1 MTQAPTQTA
10 PGTAPAPG
18 SPAPGTAP
26 ADTSSPAAV
35 QENVQSAIKEISHIA
50 TLPEVTMK
58 IISLVEDPD
67 STAQD
72 LNKVISND
80 PALGARILKVVNSA
94 FYGLPGQ
101 IGSINRAVVLLGLN
115 AVKNIAIAA
124 SLAKLFRGGK
134 ITPNFDARDL
144 WQHSIATATAT
155 RLLSHRCGLGLP
167 DEAFLAGLIHDIG
180 IMVEIQARRAKFID
194 ALNMVENQ
202 KVSLREAE
210 YACVGATHEMFGAGL
225 CKLWKFPISFQY
237 VTGFHHHP
245 MDLPDKNR
253 TLACLVHVADHIAGK
268 MELGFVHDVNP
279 DAGLDPAVLRQLNLE
294 PAVVDEVAGELLEA
308 MEEARG
314 IFQAA
319 GV

>member
-1 MTQAPTQTA
+1 MSAIPT
-10 PGTAPAPG
+10 
-18 SPAPGTAP
+18 SPANPSAAP
-26 ADTSSPAAV
+26 KADTSSAAAV

-58 IISLVEDPD
+58 IISLVEDPE

-80 PALGARILKVVNSA
+80 PALGARILKGVNSA

-101 IGSINRAVVLLGLN
+101 IGSINRAIVLLGLN

-134 ITPNFDARDL
+134 ITANFDARDL
-144 WQHSIATATAT
+144 WTHSIATATAT
-155 RLLSHRCGLGLP
+155 RLLSNKCGLGLP

-180 IMVEIQARRAKFID
+180 IMVEIQSRRQKFID
-194 ALNMVENQ
+194 ALNKVEAEGCT
-202 KVSLREAE
+202 LREAE

-225 CKLWKFPISFQY
+225 CKLWKFPVSFQY

-245 MDLPDKNR
+245 LDLVEKNR
-253 TLACLVHVADHIAGK
+253 TLACLVHIADHLAGK
-268 MELGFVHDVNP
+268 MELGFAHDVKP
-279 DAGLDPAVLRQLNLE
+279 DSPIDPRILQHLNLNQ
-294 PAVVDEVAGELLEA
+294 AAIDEVGDELLEA
-308 MEEARG
+308 MEEARS

-319 GV
+319 GM